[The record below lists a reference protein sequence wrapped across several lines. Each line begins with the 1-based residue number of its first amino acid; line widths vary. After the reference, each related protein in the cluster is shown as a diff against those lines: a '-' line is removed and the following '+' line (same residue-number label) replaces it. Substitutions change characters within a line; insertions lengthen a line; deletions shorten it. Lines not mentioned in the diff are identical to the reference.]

1 MRLAMNPPIF
11 SLASAAVGAEG
22 EGGEGEGGAPQEDG
36 GGE

>member
-22 EGGEGEGGAPQEDG
+22 EGGEGEGGAQEDG